1 MLVRALQ
8 QRAIVVAVRRIQE
21 RGQEYAD
28 VHTSIIQCSQDIAVI
43 FATETMEMGVNARDR
58 IPISASPQRSRRF
71 STARRQFVWAT
82 GLAVNAMYRANE
94 DASEGISIERL
105 LVSAL

>member
-28 VHTSIIQCSQDIAVI
+28 VHTSIIECSQNIAVI
-43 FATETMEMGVNARDR
+43 FATGTMEMGVNDHGIESPFQQVLNVPGGFQRQGVSSCGQRDLRSTPCTEPTKTQARA
-58 IPISASPQRSRRF
+58 SASSGY
-71 STARRQFVWAT
+71 S
-82 GLAVNAMYRANE
+82 
-94 DASEGISIERL
+94 
-105 LVSAL
+105 